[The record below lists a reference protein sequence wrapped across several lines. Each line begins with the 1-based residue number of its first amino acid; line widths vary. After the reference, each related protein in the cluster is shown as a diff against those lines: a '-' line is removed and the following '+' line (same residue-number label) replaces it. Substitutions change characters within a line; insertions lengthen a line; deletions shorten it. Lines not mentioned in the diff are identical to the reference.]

1 MKRSAQAGHPP
12 CPARAV
18 DGSAPGPHGHGRCR
32 DAPAPTSPAQR
43 SRAPARDATRHAPLR
58 ACTTRMPTC
67 MAGLRPS
74 LRGVERSVAD
84 VPART
89 TQVQAMDRRDARF
102 CRRDRAIDRPVATFG
117 SPHGTIRQAHGTIRP
132 AHGVIDPEHGPIHP
146 QHRLTGVAHA
156 SGRATGAARPPG
168 HAEPDGRPASSA
180 VARGATVVA
189 ARSAKRQRRGR
200 TCGAAAT
207 ATVAWRRCSL
217 RHQKR
222 LPALQPHRRRS
233 RAAASRDV
241 VVVPGAGAAE
251 AVGTTRSGLIGMRKV
266 PFLPRRHDAIG
277 LIGCHAPIRAP
288 QTLATSGLPALE
300 FSLPEFLKGIKT
312 NPVIWSSPF
321 RCSLSP
327 NS

>member
-1 MKRSAQAGHPP
+1 MKRSAEAGHPP

-18 DGSAPGPHGHGRCR
+18 DGSAPGPHGHGRCSEV
-32 DAPAPTSPAQR
+32 PAPTSPAQR
-43 SRAPARDATRHAPLR
+43 SRAPARDATMHAPLR
-58 ACTTRMPTC
+58 ACRTRMPTC

-84 VPART
+84 VPERT
-89 TQVQAMDRRDARF
+89 TQVQAMDLRDARF
-102 CRRDRAIDRPVATFG
+102 CRRDRAIDRPVATLG
-117 SPHGTIRQAHGTIRP
+117 SPHGTIRPAHAVIDP
-132 AHGVIDPEHGPIHP
+132 EHGVIDPEHGPIHP
-146 QHRLTGVAHA
+146 PHRMMGVAHA
-156 SGRATGAARPPG
+156 GGRATGAARPPG
-168 HAEPDGRPASSA
+168 HADPDRRPASSA

-189 ARSAKRQRRGR
+189 ARSARRQRRGR
-200 TCGAAAT
+200 TCDAAT
-207 ATVAWRRCSL
+207 RPSLAWRRCSL

-222 LPALQPHRRRS
+222 LAALQPHRRRS

-312 NPVIWSSPF
+312 IQYRRHSQTW
-321 RCSLSP
+321 CSLSP